1 MSRNRIGL
9 NSKRCFGPDGKA
21 VLDSFKA
28 GENQMDLR
36 KDIPA
41 TLSDS
46 KLEITLWDLYGE
58 RIKKKN

>member
-1 MSRNRIGL
+1 
-9 NSKRCFGPDGKA
+9 
-21 VLDSFKA
+21 
-28 GENQMDLR
+28 MDLR
-36 KDIPA
+36 KDITA